1 MSLNKGVMIMACGGK
16 DNLIEFSFVDV
27 WGTNFED
34 LGHDSTS
41 PYVPYKAEKGM
52 TWEQFLNSKY
62 YYVPNGEITKIE
74 IAPNWIMEGPDDEM
88 ITRTNTIRIHRTEK
102 YDYINDIYF
111 SKEDYWNY
119 NPIVATDEIVANHHY
134 YAPCYIKGTLIT
146 LSDGSKK
153 SVETITYDDE
163 LLVWDFDNGC
173 FTSAK
178 PLWVK
183 RVQTSSY
190 YYRLKFEDGTEICL
204 VGQDGKCHRLYNV
217 ERQEF
222 ISGTDFHVGEH
233 TFNEQ
238 GIEVKLIGI
247 EIIEKEVEYY
257 NIITDYYMNC
267 FANGLLTSTQYNN
280 VYPIE
285 NMKFVKD
292 NRKPIPIEDYEG
304 IPTKFYDGMRLG
316 EQDLKLRSIEKTN
329 AYISRM
335 IALME

>member
-1 MSLNKGVMIMACGGK
+1 MLNKELLLSCGK

-34 LGHDSTS
+34 FYYDYAS
-41 PYVPYKAEKGM
+41 VPYKAKKGM
-52 TWEQFLNSKY
+52 TWEQFLNSQY
-62 YYVPNGEITKIE
+62 YYVPNGEITQLKNVGNE
-74 IAPNWIMEGPDDEM
+74 YDWDGEVIA
-88 ITRTNTIRIHRTEK
+88 TNAIGMYRGSSDY
-102 YDYINDIYF
+102 YDTVYINEASYPHTPV
-111 SKEDYWNY
+111 K
-119 NPIVATDEIVANHHY
+119 ATDKIIANNHY
-134 YAPCYIKGTLIT
+134 YVPCYLKGTLIT

-190 YYRLKFEDGTEICL
+190 YYRLKFEGGTEICL
-204 VGQDGKCHRLYNV
+204 VGQDGKCHRLFNV

-247 EIIEKEVEYY
+247 EIVEEEVEYY
-257 NIITDYYMNC
+257 NIITEYYMNC
-267 FANGLLTSTQYNN
+267 YANGLLSSTQYNN
-280 VYPIE
+280 VYPIKD
-285 NMKFVKD
+285 MKFVKD
-292 NRKPIPIEDYEG
+292 GREMIPFESYQS
-304 IPTKFYDGMRLG
+304 IPKKFYVGMRLG
-316 EQDLKLRSIEKTN
+316 EQDLSIRSIEKTN
-329 AYISRM
+329 AYIGRM
-335 IALME
+335 LGLMK